1 MMDRLDGIERDYA
14 ELEASLGDPDI
25 VGDQNKL
32 RDASRLYKQMTPIV
46 QCIRTIRETQGNAEA
61 AHKHALADL
70 NYPFADDFDAVH
82 RTVAT
87 RRRVDA

>member
-46 QCIRTIRETQGNAEA
+46 QSLPNINRKSISHSIYQNLLLMFNFF
-61 AHKHALADL
+61 ALWNKWAK
-70 NYPFADDFDAVH
+70 
-82 RTVAT
+82 
-87 RRRVDA
+87 

>member
-46 QCIRTIRETQGNAEA
+46 QCIRTIRETQGNAGAARELMEQTVGDERDLFREELASAEA
-61 AHKHALADL
+61 ELL
-70 NYPFADDFDAVH
+70 
-82 RTVAT
+82 
-87 RRRVDA
+87 